1 VALPLPFVTPSDLG
15 EDQRFAYDAIVSP
28 RIQIR
33 SGSAVRAIVTGI
45 AGSGKTQL
53 VQAIKTNLGNKCR
66 VLAKTAAA
74 SFMAFGRPLSSLLNI
89 GKDHNY
95 KRELTERERHMLL
108 EDMQHVSCL
117 LIDEYSM
124 FVLTIFDGCY
134 FPVLQTFITIRF
146 IIYLLFL
153 M

>member
-1 VALPLPFVTPSDLG
+1 MALPLPFVTPSDLG

-53 VQAIKTNLGNKCR
+53 VQAIKTTLDNKCR

-108 EDMQHVSCL
+108 EDMQHVSCF

-124 FVLTIFDGCY
+124 FVLTIFGGCY
-134 FPVLQTFITIRF
+134 FTLLRALLQQGSSYTNYF
-146 IIYLLFL
+146 
-153 M
+153 

>member
-1 VALPLPFVTPSDLG
+1 VALPLPLITPSDLG

-53 VQAIKTNLGNKCR
+53 VQAIKSTLENKCR

-95 KRELTERERHMLL
+95 KRELTVRERHMLL

-124 FVLTIFDGCY
+124 FVLTIFGGCY
-134 FPVLQTFITIRF
+134 FTLLRALLQQGSSYTNYF
-146 IIYLLFL
+146 
-153 M
+153 